1 MFTLWCIFC
10 ISPSMNENPDCPR
23 CKASAV
29 IKSGKIQGKQRYK
42 CKECGM
48 QFTRLTPRGRP
59 ATEKATAIMLYALG
73 LSMNAIAQFLQVSTP
88 AILYWIRDFTQKN
101 CEKPEPSSA
110 IVVELDEMW
119 HFLNLKKTNSGY
131 GKLIAEIQENLLTG
145 NVENVTGK
153 PSRN

>member
-1 MFTLWCIFC
+1 
-10 ISPSMNENPDCPR
+10 MNENPDCPR

-88 AILYWIRDFTQKN
+88 AILYWIRDFTQKK

-119 HFLNLKKTNSGY
+119 HFLNLKKQTLDMES
-131 GKLIAEIQENLLTG
+131 LLQRYRKTY
-145 NVENVTGK
+145 
-153 PSRN
+153 